1 MVIDDRE
8 LTPESTASLSSLPI
22 ESATPESGE
31 EIAEHE
37 PAKRSI
43 DTYINVPALLAVA
56 LWSSAGPVIKYAL
69 DDFPTLA
76 YTAYRPIVAALLLV
90 VLFVARGQ
98 SLAVA
103 REDRPRLLVA
113 GVAGMGLSQI
123 LYVVGLSRT
132 SVTHSAV
139 ILTMSP
145 LIAVLFSAV
154 VFRHLP
160 DRRSLLGLIGGFAGV
175 LVLVLAG
182 DSGGDA
188 SLLGDVLTF
197 AGAAAWVVAT
207 TVPAPLVPKYGA
219 THVTAWLLFGVII
232 VTLPIGAMQIGDTL
246 RTPPPFAAWLSLLY
260 NTVFGMILATILWQK
275 AVHAGGSA
283 RTLVYLYLEPVG
295 SIALAALFL
304 GERLDAVQAIGAAIA
319 LAGMMLV
326 RKR

>member
-8 LTPESTASLSSLPI
+8 LAPDGPVSLSSAPV
-22 ESATPESGE
+22 ESVTPESGE
-31 EIAEHE
+31 ATAARE
-37 PAKRSI
+37 PARRSI
-43 DTYINVPALLAVA
+43 DTYINVPALLAIA
-56 LWSSAGPVIKYAL
+56 IWSSAGPVIKYAL
-69 DDFPTLA
+69 DDFPEFA
-76 YTAYRPIVAALLLV
+76 YTAYRPLLAALLLV
-90 VLFVARGQ
+90 ALFLVRGE

-103 REDRPRLLVA
+103 REDRPRLLIA
-113 GVAGMGLSQI
+113 GVGGMGLSQM
-123 LYVVGLSRT
+123 LYVVGLART

-175 LVLVLAG
+175 LILVLSG
-182 DSGGDA
+182 NGGGDA
-188 SLLGDVLTF
+188 SLMGDVLTF

-219 THVTAWLLFGVII
+219 TRVTTWLLFGVII
-232 VTLPIGAMQIGDTL
+232 VTLPLGAKEIGDTL
-246 RTPPPFAAWLSLLY
+246 RNPPPLFSWLSLLY
-260 NTVFGMILATILWQK
+260 NTVFGMILATVLWQK
-275 AVHAGGSA
+275 AVHVGGSA

-304 GERLDAVQAIGAAIA
+304 GERLDAIQAIGAAIA
-319 LAGMMLV
+319 LAGMMMV
-326 RKR
+326 RKK

>member
-1 MVIDDRE
+1 
-8 LTPESTASLSSLPI
+8 
-22 ESATPESGE
+22 
-31 EIAEHE
+31 
-37 PAKRSI
+37 
-43 DTYINVPALLAVA
+43 
-56 LWSSAGPVIKYAL
+56 
-69 DDFPTLA
+69 
-76 YTAYRPIVAALLLV
+76 
-90 VLFVARGQ
+90 Q
-98 SLAVA
+98 SLAIA
-103 REDRPRLLVA
+103 REDRPRLLIA
-113 GVAGMGLSQI
+113 GVAGMGLSQM
-123 LYVVGLSRT
+123 LYVIGLART

-175 LVLVLAG
+175 SLLVVSG
-182 DSGGDA
+182 GSGGDA
-188 SLLGDVLTF
+188 TLLGDVLTF

-219 THVTAWLLFGVII
+219 TRVTTWLLFGVII
-232 VTLPIGAMQIGDTL
+232 VTLPIGAMEIGDTL
-246 RTPPPFAAWLSLLY
+246 RTPPPLAAWLSLLY

-275 AVHAGGSA
+275 AVHVGGSA
-283 RTLVYLYLEPVG
+283 RTLVYLYLEPIG

-304 GERLDAVQAIGAAIA
+304 GERLDAIQAIGAAIA

>member
-1 MVIDDRE
+1 MVIDGRE
-8 LTPESTASLSSLPI
+8 LAPDGAASLSDLPF
-22 ESATPESGE
+22 ESATPGSGDVSPGN
-31 EIAEHE
+31 E

-43 DTYINVPALLAVA
+43 DSYINVPALLAVA
-56 LWSSAGPVIKYAL
+56 IWSSAGPVIKYAL
-69 DDFPTLA
+69 DDFPALA
-76 YTAYRPIVAALLLV
+76 YTAYRPLLAALLLV
-90 VLFVARGQ
+90 GFFLARGQ

-103 REDRPRLLVA
+103 REDRPRLLIA
-113 GVAGMGLSQI
+113 GVAGMGLSQM
-123 LYVVGLSRT
+123 LYVVGLART

-160 DRRSLLGLIGGFAGV
+160 DRRSFLGLIGGFAGV
-175 LVLVLAG
+175 SLLILSG

-197 AGAAAWVVAT
+197 AGASAWIIAT
-207 TVPAPLVPKYGA
+207 TVPAPLVSKYGA
-219 THVTAWLLFGVII
+219 THVTTWLLFGVII
-232 VTLPIGAMQIGDTL
+232 VTLPIGAMEIGDTL
-246 RTPPPFAAWLSLLY
+246 RNPPPIAAWLSLIY

-275 AVHAGGSA
+275 AVQVGGSA
-283 RTLVYLYLEPVG
+283 RTLVYLYLEPIG

-319 LAGMMLV
+319 LGGMMLV